1 MPDEFHSDETLLT
14 FYGTQS
20 FSLHAMPAKLM
31 IFNAMKSSMKLPL
44 RLVLCAFIEEAFVTI
59 LSTPCI
65 WNLICQTAKL
75 TKIGDVI
82 VCTKV
87 LVVPSNRHLVW
98 CIVNLKFG
106 DEFRSVP
113 KTNGRFVLVSDEPS
127 FSSKKLQAL
136 GWKSNTL
143 EETLKDSVESFRKAG
158 VLD

>member
-1 MPDEFHSDETLLT
+1 VTDEFHGDETLLI

-87 LVVPSNRHLVW
+87 LVVPPNRHLVW
-98 CIVNLKFG
+98 CIVNLKWHG
-106 DEFRSVP
+106 HCDLM
-113 KTNGRFVLVSDEPS
+113 NFVL
-127 FSSKKLQAL
+127 FQKKKQWQVRTGERQATIPFQEVA
-136 GWKSNTL
+136 GAGL
-143 EETLKDSVESFRKAG
+143 EIQDVGGDPQGQR
-158 VLD
+158 